1 MVYTSAEVYMIQDS
15 SQEFENTWNFV
26 DRQLA
31 CYVRLGQR
39 VREVR
44 TACSGTW
51 ILAHCDCDYSCM
63 FGVIH
68 AWCTS
73 VCVFLVLLKNYFYL
87 LL

>member
-51 ILAHCDCDYSCM
+51 IICM
-63 FGVIH
+63 
-68 AWCTS
+68 WY
-73 VCVFLVLLKNYFYL
+73 LVSELGWLN
-87 LL
+87 